1 MTAKTRPIKLN
12 PRGLVELMLLCSF
25 LSLATFA
32 IGSWAVNG
40 THVVAMD
47 TGVDGTQA
55 ALLPR
60 IMRNPTIITSL
71 IVVEFTLLL
80 AVTLA
85 TAPLAWW
92 LRADHILGMEPAQG
106 STPLRWLEK
115 KLLKKSRQATP
126 ANAQVIYDANG
137 NPLYYQPTEM
147 PEDAVNLFN
156 SPPAQTDQADSGQA
170 APGQP
175 APGQAVAGQA
185 VAGQSVGGQAV
196 AGQAQPIPGQAATVS
211 EVKPGQAAPTEGS
224 APAAPPP
231 SPWTDPLNTEETQED
246 DPLADLANIK
256 DILSSAFDEDAGI
269 DPERE
274 AFSRSLDEID
284 IATLRTTARQV
295 LAQFMQ

>member
-1 MTAKTRPIKLN
+1 MRAQTRPIKLN
-12 PRGLVELMLLCSF
+12 PRGLVELMLLCAF

-32 IGSWAVNG
+32 IWSWAVNG
-40 THVVAMD
+40 SHVVAMD
-47 TGVDGTQA
+47 TAVEGTQA

-80 AVTLA
+80 AITLG

-92 LRADHILGMEPAQG
+92 LRADHILGMEPTQG
-106 STPLRWLEK
+106 TTPLRWLEK
-115 KLLKKSRQATP
+115 KLLKKFRRATP
-126 ANAQVIYDANG
+126 PNAQVAVDANG
-137 NPLYYQPTEM
+137 NPLYYEQTEM
-147 PEDAVNLFN
+147 PDGAVNLFN
-156 SPPAQTDQADSGQA
+156 SPPAQTDQADAGQA

-175 APGQAVAGQA
+175 VPGQPAPGQQPVAGQT
-185 VAGQSVGGQAV
+185 
-196 AGQAQPIPGQAATVS
+196 QPIPGQAATVS
-211 EVKPGQAAPTEGS
+211 EVKPGQAAAPTDGS
-224 APAAPPP
+224 APGAPP
-231 SPWTDPLNTEETQED
+231 SPLADALNTEETPED

-295 LAQFMQ
+295 LAQFKQ